1 MIDEKHSAEQNEA
14 KPNQTKQERY
24 EIRCKAQDK
33 QTNKHIIAKQAS
45 KQASN
50 QSIMSIERESI
61 RREWYPS
68 GIQSSNLHSINSI
81 PPFSEP
87 SIVPVYP
94 ISSG

>member
-45 KQASN
+45 KQASK
-50 QSIMSIERESI
+50 QSINHEYREREYKERVVSK
-61 RREWYPS
+61 WYPVF
-68 GIQSSNLHSINSI
+68 QSPFHQFHSTLQ
-81 PPFSEP
+81 
-87 SIVPVYP
+87 
-94 ISSG
+94 